1 MYDYY
6 DEEPYY
12 EPTVA
17 DEIFMEYQ
25 AKLKDVLK
33 ESIKLDIENIK
44 SENTRLKEENK
55 KLRDKNYKVEAKE
68 IQLADKEKNLEYSFY
83 KKKFSE
89 ILKPFEEHYSGY
101 YADHTYKMKRK
112 CNQCDENRQ
121 ITYTAPNG
129 DTVKKDCSC
138 KKNYSYY
145 VPKSSVITVID
156 FHKSDGYSK
165 REFGM
170 TPKYE
175 NKDDDYRW
183 SSFKFTQF
191 IDAFDE
197 SIAEEIKYRDT
208 LFSSKEECKKF
219 CDWLNKNFDED
230 DEEICIPKSK

>member
-17 DEIFMEYQ
+17 DEIFIEYTQ
-25 AKLKDVLK
+25 KLKDALK
-33 ESIKLDIENIK
+33 DNIKQDIENIK
-44 SENTRLKEENK
+44 SENIRLKEENK
-55 KLRDKNYKVEAKE
+55 NLKDRERDIDNKE
-68 IQLADKEKNLEYSFY
+68 RQLQSKEKTLEADFFR
-83 KKKFSE
+83 KKFSE
-89 ILKPFEEHYSGY
+89 MLKPFEEHYSGY

-138 KKNYSYY
+138 KKSYSYY

-156 FHKSDGYSK
+156 LHKSDGYSK

-191 IDAFDE
+191 IDIFNE

-219 CDWLNKNFDED
+219 CDWLNKNYREEDDDED
-230 DEEICIPKSK
+230 FED